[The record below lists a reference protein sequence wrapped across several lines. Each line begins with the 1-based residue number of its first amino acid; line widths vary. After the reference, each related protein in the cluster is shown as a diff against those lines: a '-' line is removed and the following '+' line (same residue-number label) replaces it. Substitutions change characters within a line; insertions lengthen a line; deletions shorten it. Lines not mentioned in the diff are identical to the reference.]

1 MVLTL
6 KVLWGDPSS
15 ASCGST
21 TFCSKGHR
29 DFTERLHCPCQPPV
43 NVLLLAKK
51 QPRMASYVLW
61 IDGILGQVLSAY
73 KFTFSVLCSITSQ
86 LSATLIVIRFF
97 SFQLSY
103 HPIGMN
109 TYIKTVNREYIS
121 LFFVILEVNIKILFT
136 STKVS
141 IWKQTYLLFFW
152 YIQRVIWPADSL
164 KPGFH
169 NFSSVDY
176 LMSGKDELTT
186 SSHTTGC
193 KSVCPGSGHSYQKQN
208 SVCFRTLSFC
218 HGGCKK
224 RILSKYIKCNWD
236 KVRERLR

>member
-29 DFTERLHCPCQPPV
+29 DFTERLHCPCQPRG

-121 LFFVILEVNIKILFT
+121 LFFVVLEVNIKILFT

-141 IWKQTYLLFFW
+141 IWKQTYLLFFGTYKELSGLQIRWNLVSITSLVWIIWCLAKMSSPLPPTLQAVKVSALGQVIHTKSGIW
-152 YIQRVIWPADSL
+152 YVSEL
-164 KPGFH
+164 YHFVM
-169 NFSSVDY
+169 VDAKKEY
-176 LMSGKDELTT
+176 F
-186 SSHTTGC
+186 
-193 KSVCPGSGHSYQKQN
+193 QN
-208 SVCFRTLSFC
+208 
-218 HGGCKK
+218 
-224 RILSKYIKCNWD
+224 ILNAI
-236 KVRERLR
+236 ERRWERD